1 MIFSRRKK
9 RDRDDGI
16 AEAER
21 AVKTSV
27 DDLHTA
33 VMEAPEVSRVVR
45 EHRRIQHRNHFAETI
60 RDLYQGGAPA

>member
-1 MIFSRRKK
+1 MIFSRR
-9 RDRDDGI
+9 RQRAHRDGI

-33 VMEAPEVSRVVR
+33 VMDGPEVR
-45 EHRRIQHRNHFAETI
+45 ELVEHHRGIQHRNHFAEII
-60 RDLYQGGAPA
+60 RHAYRGGSPA

>member
-1 MIFSRRKK
+1 MIFSRRRK
-9 RDRDDGI
+9 RDRQDGI

-33 VMEAPEVSRVVR
+33 VMDGPEVQRVVR

-60 RDLYQGGAPA
+60 RDLYRGEPA

>member
-1 MIFSRRKK
+1 MIFSRRRK
-9 RDRDDGI
+9 RNRKDGI

-21 AVKTSV
+21 AVKVSV

-33 VMEAPEVSRVVR
+33 IMDAPEVHRVVR

-60 RDLYQGGAPA
+60 RDLYQGGTPA